1 MKHDYNYLGNAI
13 GIVFS
18 AIQSNEVLSIISWVM
33 TILAT
38 CVSIAFT
45 LYKWWKKASADGK
58 IDEQEIDELGDI
70 VDDITKKG
78 THTDGKEN

>member
-1 MKHDYNYLGNAI
+1 MKHDYNYLGNAV

-58 IDEQEIDELGDI
+58 IDEQEIDELGNI

-78 THTDGKEN
+78 THTDGKKD

>member
-78 THTDGKEN
+78 THTDAKEK

>member
-1 MKHDYNYLGNAI
+1 MKHDYNYLGNAV

>member
-1 MKHDYNYLGNAI
+1 MKHDYNYLGNAV

-38 CVSIAFT
+38 CISIAFT

-58 IDEQEIDELGDI
+58 IDEHEIDELGNI

>member
-1 MKHDYNYLGNAI
+1 MKHDYNYLGNAV

-58 IDEQEIDELGDI
+58 IDEQEIDELGNI

-78 THTDGKEN
+78 TRTDGKKD